1 MEQDFLP
8 VKIYAKERTTREVT
22 ESQHYSITV
31 ERIFILE
38 VGRNKL
44 DSLPATFF

>member
-22 ESQHYSITV
+22 ESQQCSITL
-31 ERIFILE
+31 ERIFIL
-38 VGRNKL
+38 GRNKL